1 MDSIF
6 GIQAMGKPVES
17 NGKTTFK
24 VFDRVN
30 TIVAFFLFL
39 PQTNQGILQF

>member
-6 GIQAMGKPVES
+6 GIQAIGKPVES
-17 NGKTTFK
+17 NGKTSFK

-39 PQTNQGILQF
+39 PQTKQGNILF